1 MEIVFSFVR
10 KTPPATTDYQ
20 TPLALSKARCVS
32 ISKIELVRLE
42 EQTLS
47 LARMTFSAAGL
58 FLGSKIVPMREIGY
72 GF

>member
-10 KTPPATTDYQ
+10 KTPPATK

-47 LARMTFSAAGL
+47 LARMTFSAASL